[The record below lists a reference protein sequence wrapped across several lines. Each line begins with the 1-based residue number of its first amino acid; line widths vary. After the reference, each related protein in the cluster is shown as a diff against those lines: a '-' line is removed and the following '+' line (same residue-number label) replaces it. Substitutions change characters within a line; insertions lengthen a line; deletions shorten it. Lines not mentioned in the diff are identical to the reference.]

1 MKVAFFKLFLVTL
14 SKLIDITFSKK
25 DLTDEKESR
34 NINLKSNFY
43 IILMILI
50 PIIYFFLKKRK
61 EQKDFQ
67 KYIDQENSKP
77 INYINNGDEIRG
89 EYSKYIP

>member
-1 MKVAFFKLFLVTL
+1 MKVAFFKLFLLTL
-14 SKLIDITFSKK
+14 TNLIDITFSKK